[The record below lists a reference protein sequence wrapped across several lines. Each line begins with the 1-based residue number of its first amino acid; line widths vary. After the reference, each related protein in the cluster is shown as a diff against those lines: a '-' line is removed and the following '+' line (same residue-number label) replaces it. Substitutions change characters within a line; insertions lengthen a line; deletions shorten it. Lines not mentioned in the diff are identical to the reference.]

1 MQVFVFTDSDD
12 FKSLLEVEGKDL
24 FGVRPVIHE
33 SVEDLKFVLSLFQ
46 SIDCLLI
53 DLPMD
58 TNKCSSVLELVS
70 CSRNRIKKIFLY
82 GDENKFESHFHFY
95 YRSEISELFGEIK
108 KLINPVNDK
117 LEGWTSVPLRTLIHF
132 ESLPFDLYIKL
143 SDQKYIKRIP
153 AYESVGT
160 DLIKALETKGIIS
173 LFCERKFKRDF
184 SMMLINNMINKVDK
198 TYSSINLAMLA
209 QSEVMGTTKEIIQK
223 LGITGRVIEV
233 CEASVDKMVSDVMKG
248 HDELSEYL
256 KDLQGNKD
264 LNFHFKLIS
273 LTNYIATQLILDM
286 KLKDGTEQI
295 KKLVFASY
303 FCDMTLKN
311 PAFLYHRKAEDS
323 GALNLHEQNEVNF
336 HALKAS
342 ELVAM
347 KDIPK
352 EVAIIIRQHHGS
364 FSGIGFPQEKS
375 NQLLPLSKI
384 LIVSQDLAFAIL
396 SNSEASA
403 LEVFRAFLRKNK
415 TENLQELLKVLENSF
430 SASMKT
436 SA

>member
-1 MQVFVFTDSDD
+1 MQVFVFTENID

-24 FGVRPVIHE
+24 FGARPVIHE
-33 SVEDLKFVLSLFQ
+33 SIEDLKYVLSIFQ

-53 DLPMD
+53 DIPID
-58 TNKCSSVLELVS
+58 TKKSSSVMDLVNV
-70 CSRNRIKKIFLY
+70 SRNRIKKTFLY
-82 GDENKFESHFHFY
+82 GDENNFGSHFHFY

-108 KLINPVNDK
+108 KEINPVSD
-117 LEGWTSVPLRTLIHF
+117 LTEGWTSVPLRTLIHF

-143 SDQKYIKRIP
+143 SEQKYVKRVP
-153 AYESVGT
+153 AYESVGS
-160 DLIKALETKGIIS
+160 DVIKALEAKGIGA
-173 LFCERKFKRDF
+173 LYCERKYKRDF
-184 SMMLINNMINKVDK
+184 SMLLINNMINKVDK
-198 TYSSINLAMLA
+198 TYSSFKLDLTA
-209 QSEVMGTTKEIIQK
+209 QNEVIETTKEIIQNM
-223 LGITGRVIEV
+223 GIPGRVMEV
-233 CEASVDKMVSDVMKG
+233 CEASVEKMVSEVMKG
-248 HDELSEYL
+248 HDEFSEYL
-256 KDLQGNKD
+256 THLQNDKN

-286 KLKDGTEQI
+286 GLPGGSEQV
-295 KKLVFASY
+295 KKIVFASY

-352 EVAIIIRQHHGS
+352 EVALIIRQHHGS

-375 NQLLPLSKI
+375 NQLLPLSKV

-396 SNSEASA
+396 SNSEAPA
-403 LEVFRAFLRKNK
+403 LEVFKSFLRKNK
-415 TENLQELLKVLENSF
+415 TENLQELLNVLENSF
-430 SASMKT
+430 LASKVSA
-436 SA
+436 